1 MTSKFKCPHCGE
13 TLRQSQYIEPLTGQ
27 NLYFCDT
34 HDCYP
39 TECVIGTQSMWQ
51 ALIQTKEELKDC
63 QHNYS
68 VKSEQH
74 ERGYA
79 YATKIIKDLESKLEI
94 ARKALEEIKKVCDG
108 CRWCD
113 SNLYDPTPSDGRRI
127 AETTNKAL
135 EQIEHKK

>member
-1 MTSKFKCPHCGE
+1 MTSKLKCPHCGE

-79 YATKIIKDLESKLEI
+79 YATKTIKDLENKLEI
-94 ARKALEEIKKVCDG
+94 ATKALKAIEWFC
-108 CRWCD
+108 
-113 SNLYDPTPSDGRRI
+113 YAPTMGERAGRMQQC
-127 AETTNKAL
+127 AVKAL
-135 EQIEHKK
+135 EQIEHKEK